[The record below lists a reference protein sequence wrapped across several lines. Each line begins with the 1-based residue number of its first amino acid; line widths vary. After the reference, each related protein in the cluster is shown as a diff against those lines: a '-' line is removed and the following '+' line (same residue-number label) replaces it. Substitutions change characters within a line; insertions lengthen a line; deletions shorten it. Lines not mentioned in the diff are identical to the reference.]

1 MDRWIYGG
9 GGGTEGSCE
18 GPNKEEN
25 ERLVGEAL
33 PEDGWIDDIAEEMT
47 EEIWR
52 ECLMLWEAV
61 ETVERDA
68 ENPDHISWKG
78 VESGKYTAKTTYGM
92 LCQGSM
98 RWIMSK
104 PVWGSFAPMKCK
116 IFAWLAVK
124 YRLCTSDRR
133 ARHGLREMPDAFF
146 TCLLAEDN
154 ADHILVLYPW
164 RLACK

>member
-61 ETVERDA
+61 ETVKRDA
-68 ENPDHISWKG
+68 KNPDLISWKG
-78 VESGKYTAKTTYGM
+78 VESRKYTTKSTYGM
-92 LCQGSM
+92 LC
-98 RWIMSK
+98 
-104 PVWGSFAPMKCK
+104 
-116 IFAWLAVK
+116 
-124 YRLCTSDRR
+124 
-133 ARHGLREMPDAFF
+133 
-146 TCLLAEDN
+146 
-154 ADHILVLYPW
+154 
-164 RLACK
+164 